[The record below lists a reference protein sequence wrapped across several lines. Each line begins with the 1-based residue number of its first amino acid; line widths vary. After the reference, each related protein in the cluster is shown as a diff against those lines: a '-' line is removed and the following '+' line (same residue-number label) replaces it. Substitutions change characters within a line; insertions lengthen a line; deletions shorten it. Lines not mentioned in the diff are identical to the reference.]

1 LIQEGG
7 QGWAALRYFYHVLME
22 LLYCVQP
29 STPLSGFCQVEG
41 FLQSFSR
48 KWRKERKGRREKNNI
63 LWEWYYNICFS
74 ALRLGFKEEE
84 YSGSEG
90 PTNEPCRVVVHLQ
103 NTTTEAPLAL
113 QLIPQTI
120 PEDVAANSSLL
131 TSTLSASSKTM
142 CLYLCHATDLYLTLC
157 PRPLGRGRQ
166 PGIQAYACAG
176 IPWNLGILWTINNC
190 QLH

>member
-1 LIQEGG
+1 MLWWNCYIVCSPLHLC
-7 QGWAALRYFYHVLME
+7 QGFVRF
-22 LLYCVQP
+22 
-29 STPLSGFCQVEG
+29 LSGRRFPSKL
-41 FLQSFSR
+41 LQ
-48 KWRKERKGRREKNNI
+48 KMEERKEREEGEENI
-63 LWEWYYNICFS
+63 LWEWLYNICFS

-142 CLYLCHATDLYLTLC
+142 CLHLCHATDLYLTLC